1 MRTAEGNEPRL
12 SNQEHRKE
20 AIMDGITT
28 REKAQSRIYRMRWWT
43 LVVVSVTVLLATID
57 ETILNVAIPS
67 LQRDLGASASS
78 LQWMVNSY
86 ILVFGGLLL
95 TMGAVGDRFGRARML
110 RYGLA
115 VFALSSLG
123 AALAQSPAQLIGARA
138 IMGMGGAMMMP
149 ATLAVIVNVFEEKER
164 PKAIAIWAMMAGI
177 GVALG
182 PLLGGALLKY
192 FYWGSVFL
200 VNVPIA
206 GIAIAASLFLV
217 PDSRD
222 PKSRPLDI
230 PGALL
235 SMGAFSALIL
245 AIIEGP
251 DWGVASPR
259 LAIVVATAVVLGLGF
274 VLRERQ
280 AAYPLLD
287 FALFRLPRFT
297 TGAAAIS
304 LAFFSTV
311 GFIFGFTQYLQFVQ
325 GHTPLAAGI
334 RFLPIAGG
342 FMFGAVA
349 SEELVRRFGTTRV
362 VAAGLVIMTATMPLI
377 LLWEVN
383 TSYLVIGPVVAVIA
397 LGAGLVFAPAAEAVM
412 GAVGAAKAGVG
423 SAMNDMTQTLAGAF
437 SIAVVGSV
445 MYAIYAARLGDA
457 VASLPAEEAEVARDS
472 IGAAVQLAASL
483 PQEDALA
490 LTTAANSAFTDA
502 LGLAVL
508 IAAGFSLVGVL
519 IVARF
524 MPARDTNV
532 SEDDESQSARE
543 LELEGPL
550 APTYEPSGAGERP
563 PRTVA
568 APFRGGS
575 AQT

>member
-1 MRTAEGNEPRL
+1 
-12 SNQEHRKE
+12 
-20 AIMDGITT
+20 MDGITT
-28 REKAQSRIYRMRWWT
+28 QENAQSRIHRMRWWT

-86 ILVFGGLLL
+86 MLVFGGLLL
-95 TMGAVGDRFGRARML
+95 TMGGVGDRFGRARML

-115 VFALSSLG
+115 VFALSSVG

-182 PLLGGALLKY
+182 PMLGGALLQH

-206 GIAIAASLFLV
+206 VIAIAASLFLV

-222 PKSRPLDI
+222 PESRPLDI

-235 SMGAFSALIL
+235 SMGAVSALML
-245 AIIEGP
+245 AIIGGP
-251 DWGVASPR
+251 QWGAASPR
-259 LAIVVATAVVLGLGF
+259 LAITVGTAVILGLGF

-280 AAYPLLD
+280 AEYPLLD
-287 FALFRLPRFT
+287 FALFRLPRFS
-297 TGAAAIS
+297 TGAAAVS
-304 LAFFSTV
+304 LAFFSIV
-311 GFIFGFTQYLQFVQ
+311 GFMFGLTQYLQFVQ

-342 FMFGAVA
+342 FMLGAMA
-349 SEELVRRFGTTRV
+349 SEELVRRFGTTKV
-362 VAAGLVIMTATMPLI
+362 VAAGLVIMTATMPLV

-383 TSYLVIGPVVAVIA
+383 TSYMVIGPIVAMIA
-397 LGAGLVFAPAAEAVM
+397 LGVGLVFAPAAEAVM
-412 GAVGAAKAGVG
+412 GAVEAAKAGVG
-423 SAMNDMTQTLAGAF
+423 SAMNDMTQMLAGAF

-457 VASLPAEEAEVARDS
+457 AASLPPEAGEIVRDS
-472 IGAAVQLAASL
+472 IGAAVQLAATL
-483 PQEDALA
+483 PQEGALA
-490 LTTAANSAFTDA
+490 LSTAAKSAFTDA

-508 IAAGFSLVGVL
+508 IGAGFSLVGVL
-519 IVARF
+519 LVAKF
-524 MPARDTNV
+524 MPARDPAV
-532 SEDDESQSARE
+532 SGKGAQSSEQLGDDSSTSGTIA
-543 LELEGPL
+543 
-550 APTYEPSGAGERP
+550 EPVPAG
-563 PRTVA
+563 TD
-568 APFRGGS
+568 
-575 AQT
+575 

>member
-1 MRTAEGNEPRL
+1 MRTAVGNEPKL
-12 SNQEHRKE
+12 NNQELRKE
-20 AIMDGITT
+20 AIKDGVITQ
-28 REKAQSRIYRMRWWT
+28 EKAQSRIHRMRWLT
-43 LVVVSVTVLLATID
+43 LAVVSVTVLLATID

-67 LQRDLGASASS
+67 LQRELGASASS
-78 LQWMVNSY
+78 LLWIVNSY
-86 ILVFGGLLL
+86 LLVFGGLLL
-95 TMGAVGDRFGRARML
+95 TMGGVGDRFGRARML

-123 AALAQSPAQLIGARA
+123 AALAQSPAQLIGARV

-149 ATLAVIVNVFEEKER
+149 ATLAIIVNVFEEKER

-182 PLLGGALLKY
+182 PIFGGTLLQH

-222 PKSRPLDI
+222 PDSRPLDI

-235 SMGAFSALIL
+235 SMGAVSALML

-251 DWGVASPR
+251 QWGAASPQFV
-259 LAIVVATAVVLGLGF
+259 ITVATAVIFGLGF

-280 AAYPLLD
+280 AEYPLLD
-287 FALFRLPRFT
+287 FALFRLPRFS
-297 TGAAAIS
+297 TGAAAVS
-304 LAFFSTV
+304 LAFFSMV
-311 GFIFGFTQYLQFVQ
+311 GFIFGFTQYLQLVQ
-325 GHTPLAAGI
+325 GHSPLAAGI
-334 RFLPIAGG
+334 RFLPAAGG
-342 FMFGAVA
+342 VMLGAIA
-349 SEELVRRFGTTRV
+349 SEELVRRFGTTKV
-362 VAAGLVIMTATMPLI
+362 VVTGLAIMTATMPLV
-377 LLWEVN
+377 LLWEVD
-383 TSYLVIGPVVAVIA
+383 TSYLVIGPIVAMFS
-397 LGAGLVFAPAAEAVM
+397 LGVGLVFAPAAEAVM

-423 SAMNDMTQTLAGAF
+423 SAMNDVTQMLAGAF

-457 VASLPAEEAEVARDS
+457 TASLSAEEAEAVRDS

-490 LTTAANSAFTDA
+490 LSAAANSAFTDA

-508 IAAGFSLVGVL
+508 IGAGFSLVGVL
-519 IVARF
+519 VVARF
-524 MPARDTNV
+524 MPARGTNV
-532 SEDDESQSARE
+532 SEDDDSSTPE
-543 LELEGPL
+543 LELGGPHAL
-550 APTYEPSGAGERP
+550 IDERTGAGD
-563 PRTVA
+563 
-568 APFRGGS
+568 GG
-575 AQT
+575 

>member
-1 MRTAEGNEPRL
+1 
-12 SNQEHRKE
+12 
-20 AIMDGITT
+20 MDGNTT
-28 REKAQSRIYRMRWWT
+28 GEKTQSRIYRRRWWT
-43 LVVVSVTVLLATID
+43 LAVVSVTVLLATID

-78 LQWMVNSY
+78 LLWIINSY
-86 ILVFGGLLL
+86 LLVFGGLLL
-95 TMGAVGDRFGRARML
+95 TMGGVGDRFGRARML

-138 IMGMGGAMMMP
+138 IMGLGGAMMMP
-149 ATLAVIVNVFEEKER
+149 ATLAVIVNVFEEKEK

-182 PLLGGALLKY
+182 PVLGGALLKY

-206 GIAIAASLFLV
+206 VIAIAASLFLV

-235 SMGAFSALIL
+235 SMGAVSALML

-251 DWGVASPR
+251 QWGAASPR
-259 LAIVVATAVVLGLGF
+259 LAITVATAVILGLGF

-287 FALFRLPRFT
+287 FALFRLPRFW
-297 TGAAAIS
+297 TGAAAVS
-304 LAFFSTV
+304 LAFFSIA

-334 RFLPIAGG
+334 RFLPIAVG
-342 FMFGAVA
+342 FMFGAIA

-377 LLWEVN
+377 LLWEMD
-383 TSYLVIGPVVAVIA
+383 TSYLVVGPIVAVIA
-397 LGAGLVFAPAAEAVM
+397 LGIGLVFAPAAEAVM

-423 SAMNDMTQTLAGAF
+423 SAMNDMTQVLAGAF

-445 MYAIYAARLGDA
+445 MNAIYAARLGDA
-457 VASLPAEEAEVARDS
+457 TASLPAEAGEVAGDS
-472 IGAAVQLAASL
+472 IGSAVQLAASL
-483 PQEDALA
+483 PLEDALA
-490 LTTAANSAFTDA
+490 LSAAAKSAFTDG
-502 LGLAVL
+502 LGLAML
-508 IAAGFSLVGVL
+508 IGAAISLVGVL

-524 MPARDTNV
+524 MPARDPDV
-532 SEDDESQSARE
+532 REDDDSGHRK
-543 LELEGPL
+543 LELEGSPASSP
-550 APTYEPSGAGERP
+550 APAGAGD
-563 PRTVA
+563 
-568 APFRGGS
+568 GD
-575 AQT
+575 

>member
-1 MRTAEGNEPRL
+1 MNSIST
-12 SNQEHRKE
+12 QEK
-20 AIMDGITT
+20 T
-28 REKAQSRIYRMRWWT
+28 QSRIHRMRWWT
-43 LVVVSVTVLLATID
+43 LAVVSVTVLLATID

-78 LQWMVNSY
+78 LLWMVNSY
-86 ILVFGGLLL
+86 MLVFGGLLL
-95 TMGAVGDRFGRARML
+95 TMGGIGDRFGRAKML

-149 ATLAVIVNVFEEKER
+149 ATLAVIVNVFEEKEK

-182 PLLGGALLKY
+182 PVLGGALLKY

-206 GIAIAASLFLV
+206 GIAIAASLFFV
-217 PDSRD
+217 PDSRN
-222 PKSRPLDI
+222 PESRPLDI

-235 SMGAFSALIL
+235 SMGAVSALIL
-245 AIIEGP
+245 AVIEGP
-251 DWGVASPR
+251 QWGATSSQLVFTVGA
-259 LAIVVATAVVLGLGF
+259 AIVLGVGF

-287 FALFRLPRFT
+287 FALFRLPRFS
-297 TGAAAIS
+297 TGAAAVS
-304 LAFFSTV
+304 LAFFSIA

-325 GHTPLAAGI
+325 GHSPLAAGI

-342 FMFGAVA
+342 FMLGAIA

-362 VAAGLVIMTATMPLI
+362 VAAGLVIMTATTPLI
-377 LLWEVN
+377 LLWEMD
-383 TSYLVIGPVVAVIA
+383 TSYLVVGPIVAVIA
-397 LGAGLVFAPAAEAVM
+397 LGIGLVFAPAAEAVM
-412 GAVGAAKAGVG
+412 GAVGAARAGVG
-423 SAMNDMTQTLAGAF
+423 SAMNDVTQLLAGAF

-445 MYAIYAARLGDA
+445 MNAIYAARLGDA
-457 VASLPAEEAEVARDS
+457 VASLPAEAREIARDS

-490 LTTAANSAFTDA
+490 LSTAAKSAFTDG

-508 IAAGFSLVGVL
+508 IGAGFSLVGVL
-519 IVARF
+519 IVAKF
-524 MPARDTNV
+524 MPARDPAV
-532 SEDDESQSARE
+532 GKGAQSSEQLGDDSSTSETIA
-543 LELEGPL
+543 
-550 APTYEPSGAGERP
+550 EP
-563 PRTVA
+563 VA
-568 APFRGGS
+568 AG
-575 AQT
+575 AD

>member
-1 MRTAEGNEPRL
+1 MRTAARNEPGL
-12 SNQEHRKE
+12 NNHEQRKE

-28 REKAQSRIYRMRWWT
+28 QEMAQSRIYRRRWWT
-43 LVVVSVTVLLATID
+43 LAVVSVTVLLATID

-78 LQWMVNSY
+78 LLWIMNSY
-86 ILVFGGLLL
+86 LVVFGGLLL
-95 TMGAVGDRFGRARML
+95 TMGGVGDRFGRARML

-138 IMGMGGAMMMP
+138 IMGIGGAMMMP
-149 ATLAVIVNVFEEKER
+149 ATLAVIVNVFEEKEK

-182 PLLGGALLKY
+182 PILGGALLKY

-206 GIAIAASLFLV
+206 VTAIAASLFLV

-235 SMGAFSALIL
+235 SMGAVSALML

-251 DWGVASPR
+251 QWGATSLW
-259 LAIVVATAVVLGLGF
+259 LAITVATAIVLGLGF

-287 FALFRLPRFT
+287 FALFRLPRFA

-304 LAFFSTV
+304 LAFFSIT

-342 FMFGAVA
+342 FMFGAIA
-349 SEELVRRFGTTRV
+349 SEELVRRFGTTTV
-362 VAAGLVIMTATMPLI
+362 VAAGLVIMTATMPLV
-377 LLWEVN
+377 LLWETN
-383 TSYLVIGPVVAVIA
+383 TSYLVVGPIVAVFA
-397 LGAGLVFAPAAEAVM
+397 LGVGLVFAPAAEAVM

-423 SAMNDMTQTLAGAF
+423 SAMNDVTQVLAGAF

-445 MYAIYAARLGDA
+445 MFAIYAARLGDA
-457 VASLPAEEAEVARDS
+457 VASLPAEQAEVVRDS
-472 IGAAVQLAASL
+472 IGAAVQLAATL

-490 LTTAANSAFTDA
+490 LSVAAKSAFTDA

-508 IAAGFSLVGVL
+508 IGAGFSLVGVL

-524 MPARDTNV
+524 MPARDPAV
-532 SEDDESQSARE
+532 SGKGARSSEKLGDDSSTSETIA
-543 LELEGPL
+543 
-550 APTYEPSGAGERP
+550 EP
-563 PRTVA
+563 VA
-568 APFRGGS
+568 AG
-575 AQT
+575 TD

>member
-1 MRTAEGNEPRL
+1 MRTAEGNESRL

-28 REKAQSRIYRMRWWT
+28 QEKKHSRIYRMRWLT
-43 LVVVSVTVLLATID
+43 LAIVSVTVLLATID
-57 ETILNVAIPS
+57 ETILNVTIPS

-78 LQWMVNSY
+78 LQWILNSY
-86 ILVFGGLLL
+86 MLVFGGLLL
-95 TMGAVGDRFGRARML
+95 TMGAIGDRFGRARML

-138 IMGMGGAMMMP
+138 IMGIGGAMMMP
-149 ATLAVIVNVFEEKER
+149 ATLAIIVNVFEEKEK

-182 PLLGGALLKY
+182 PILGGALLKY

-200 VNVPIA
+200 VSVPIA

-235 SMGAFSALIL
+235 SMGAVSALIL
-245 AIIEGP
+245 AVIEGP
-251 DWGVASPR
+251 EWGVASPR
-259 LAIVVATAVVLGLGF
+259 LAITVATAVILGLGF

-287 FALFRLPRFT
+287 FALFRLPRFS
-297 TGAAAIS
+297 TGAAAVS
-304 LAFFSTV
+304 LAFFSMV

-325 GHTPLAAGI
+325 GHSPLAAGI
-334 RFLPIAGG
+334 RFLPAAGG
-342 FMFGAVA
+342 LMLGAIA

-362 VAAGLVIMTATMPLI
+362 VVAGLVIMTATMPLV

-383 TSYLVIGPVVAVIA
+383 TSYMVIGPIVAMFS
-397 LGAGLVFAPAAEAVM
+397 LGIGLVFAPAAEAVM
-412 GAVGAAKAGVG
+412 GAVKAAKAGVG
-423 SAMNDMTQTLAGAF
+423 SAMNDMTQMLASAF
-437 SIAVVGSV
+437 SIAMVGTV

-457 VASLPAEEAEVARDS
+457 VASLPAEAREVVLDS
-472 IGAAVQLAASL
+472 IGAAVQLAATL
-483 PQEDALA
+483 PQEEALV
-490 LTTAANSAFTDA
+490 LSAAAKSAFTDA

-508 IAAGFSLVGVL
+508 IGAAFSLVGVL

-532 SEDDESQSARE
+532 SENDGSLRE
-543 LELEGPL
+543 LELERPL
-550 APTYEPSGAGERP
+550 APIYEPLGAGD
-563 PRTVA
+563 
-568 APFRGGS
+568 GD
-575 AQT
+575 

>member
-1 MRTAEGNEPRL
+1 
-12 SNQEHRKE
+12 
-20 AIMDGITT
+20 MDGIT
-28 REKAQSRIYRMRWWT
+28 AQEEARSRLYGKRWWT
-43 LVVVSVTVLLATID
+43 LAVVSVTVLLATID

-86 ILVFGGLLL
+86 LLVLGGLLL
-95 TMGAVGDRFGRARML
+95 TMGGLGDRFGRARML

-115 VFALSSLG
+115 VFAISSLG
-123 AALAQSPAQLIGARA
+123 AALAQSPAQLIGVRA

-149 ATLAVIVNVFEEKER
+149 ATLSIIVNVFEEKEK

-182 PLLGGALLKY
+182 PILGGALVQN

-222 PKSRPLDI
+222 PRSRPLDI

-235 SMGAFSALIL
+235 SMGAVSALML
-245 AIIEGP
+245 AIIKGP
-251 DWGVASPR
+251 EWGAASPR
-259 LAIVVATAVVLGLGF
+259 LAITVATAVALGLGF
-274 VLRERQ
+274 VLRERR
-280 AAYPLLD
+280 AEYPLLD
-287 FALFRLPRFT
+287 FTLFRMPRFS
-297 TGAAAIS
+297 TGAAAVS
-304 LAFFSTV
+304 LAFFSIV
-311 GFIFGFTQYLQFVQ
+311 GFIFGLTQYSQFVQ
-325 GHTPLAAGI
+325 GYSPLEAGV

-342 FMFGAVA
+342 FMFGAIA

-362 VAAGLVIMTATMPLI
+362 VVAGLVIMTATMPLV

-383 TSYLVIGPVVAVIA
+383 TSYLVVGPIVAVIA
-397 LGAGLVFAPAAEAVM
+397 LGVGLVFAPAAEAVM

-423 SAMNDMTQTLAGAF
+423 SAMNDMTQVLAGAF

-457 VASLPAEEAEVARDS
+457 AASLPAEEAEVVRDS

-483 PQEDALA
+483 PQEAALA
-490 LTTAANSAFTDA
+490 LSAAANSAFTDA

-508 IAAGFSLVGVL
+508 IGAGFSLVGVL

-524 MPARDTNV
+524 MPARGTNV
-532 SEDDESQSARE
+532 SEDGDSSLRE
-543 LELEGPL
+543 LELERPP
-550 APTYEPSGAGERP
+550 APTPAPAIAGDDD
-563 PRTVA
+563 
-568 APFRGGS
+568 
-575 AQT
+575 

>member
-1 MRTAEGNEPRL
+1 
-12 SNQEHRKE
+12 
-20 AIMDGITT
+20 MDGTT
-28 REKAQSRIYRMRWWT
+28 TEGKAQSRIYRMRWWT
-43 LVVVSVTVLLATID
+43 LAVVSVTVLLATID

-67 LQRDLGASASS
+67 LQRDLAASASS
-78 LQWMVNSY
+78 LQWILNSY
-86 ILVFGGLLL
+86 LLVFGGLLL
-95 TMGAVGDRFGRARML
+95 TMGGVGDRFGRARML

-123 AALAQSPAQLIGARA
+123 AALAQSSAQLIAARA

-182 PLLGGALLKY
+182 PVLGGTLLTY

-206 GIAIAASLFLV
+206 GVAIAASLFLV

-222 PKSRPLDI
+222 PQSRPLDI

-235 SMGAFSALIL
+235 SMGAISALIL

-251 DWGVASPR
+251 NWGITSPR
-259 LAIVVATAVVLGLGF
+259 LLATATTAVVLGLGF
-274 VLRERQ
+274 VIRERH
-280 AAYPLLD
+280 APYPLLD
-287 FALFRLPRFT
+287 FALFRLPRFS

-304 LAFFSTV
+304 LAFFSIT

-325 GHTPLAAGI
+325 GYSPLAAGI
-334 RFLPIAGG
+334 RFLPIAAG
-342 FMFGAVA
+342 FMFGAKA

-362 VAAGLVIMTATMPLI
+362 AAAGLTIMTGIMPLV
-377 LLWEVN
+377 LLWETD
-383 TSYLVIGPVVAVIA
+383 TSYLVVGPIVAVFA
-397 LGAGLVFAPAAEAVM
+397 LGVGLVFAPSAEAVM

-423 SAMNDMTQTLAGAF
+423 SAMNDVTQMLASAL

-445 MYAIYAARLGDA
+445 MYAIYAARLGNA
-457 VASLPAEEAEVARDS
+457 TASLPPEAAEVVRDS

-490 LTTAANSAFTDA
+490 LATAAKSAFSDA
-502 LGLAVL
+502 LGLAML
-508 IAAGFSLVGVL
+508 IGAGFSAVGVL

-524 MPARDTNV
+524 MPARDSHAN
-532 SEDDESQSARE
+532 EDDDSSLLE
-543 LELEGPL
+543 LELKEPL
-550 APTYEPSGAGERP
+550 ALPQRLTAIAAEETN
-563 PRTVA
+563 RT
-568 APFRGGS
+568 
-575 AQT
+575 

>member
-1 MRTAEGNEPRL
+1 MQETERAEPQTR
-12 SNQEHRKE
+12 QEHIVTKE
-20 AIMDGITT
+20 AITDGITT
-28 REKAQSRIYRMRWWT
+28 QEKTQSRIHRMRWWT

-86 ILVFGGLLL
+86 MLVFGGLLL

-123 AALAQSPAQLIGARA
+123 AALAQSPAQLIGTRA

-149 ATLAVIVNVFEEKER
+149 ATLAIIVNVFEEKER

-182 PLLGGALLKY
+182 PIFGGALLKY

-235 SMGAFSALIL
+235 SMGAISALIF

-251 DWGVASPR
+251 GWGAASPR
-259 LAIVVATAVVLGLGF
+259 LAITVGTAVILSLGF

-287 FALFRLPRFT
+287 LTLSGCRGFRPE
-297 TGAAAIS
+297 
-304 LAFFSTV
+304 
-311 GFIFGFTQYLQFVQ
+311 Q
-325 GHTPLAAGI
+325 PL
-334 RFLPIAGG
+334 
-342 FMFGAVA
+342 
-349 SEELVRRFGTTRV
+349 
-362 VAAGLVIMTATMPLI
+362 
-377 LLWEVN
+377 
-383 TSYLVIGPVVAVIA
+383 
-397 LGAGLVFAPAAEAVM
+397 
-412 GAVGAAKAGVG
+412 
-423 SAMNDMTQTLAGAF
+423 
-437 SIAVVGSV
+437 
-445 MYAIYAARLGDA
+445 
-457 VASLPAEEAEVARDS
+457 
-472 IGAAVQLAASL
+472 
-483 PQEDALA
+483 
-490 LTTAANSAFTDA
+490 
-502 LGLAVL
+502 
-508 IAAGFSLVGVL
+508 
-519 IVARF
+519 
-524 MPARDTNV
+524 
-532 SEDDESQSARE
+532 
-543 LELEGPL
+543 
-550 APTYEPSGAGERP
+550 
-563 PRTVA
+563 
-568 APFRGGS
+568 
-575 AQT
+575 

>member
-1 MRTAEGNEPRL
+1 MSIPKVQST
-12 SNQEHRKE
+12 
-20 AIMDGITT
+20 
-28 REKAQSRIYRMRWWT
+28 AQSREYRMRWWT
-43 LVVVSVTVLLATID
+43 LAVVSVTVVLATID

-78 LQWMVNSY
+78 LLWMVNSY
-86 ILVFGGLLL
+86 MLVFGGLLL
-95 TMGAVGDRFGRARML
+95 TMGGFGDRFGRARML

-138 IMGMGGAMMMP
+138 IMGIGGAMMMP
-149 ATLAVIVNVFEEKER
+149 ATLAIIVNVFEEKEKA
-164 PKAIAIWAMMAGI
+164 KAIAIWAMMAGI
-177 GVALG
+177 GIALG
-182 PLLGGALLKY
+182 PVLGGALLKY

-222 PKSRPLDI
+222 PESRPFDI

-235 SMGAFSALIL
+235 SMGAVSALLL

-251 DWGVASPR
+251 GWGAASPW
-259 LAIVVATAVVLGLGF
+259 LAITIATAVILGLGF

-287 FALFRLPRFT
+287 FALFRLPRFW
-297 TGAAAIS
+297 TGAAAVS
-304 LAFFSTV
+304 LAFFAMV

-325 GHTPLAAGI
+325 GYTPLAAGI
-334 RFLPIAGG
+334 RFLPAAGG
-342 FMFGAVA
+342 VMFGAIA

-362 VAAGLVIMTATMPLI
+362 VAAGLVIMTAMMPLV
-377 LLWEVN
+377 LLWEID
-383 TSYLVIGPVVAVIA
+383 TSYLVVGSIVAVFA
-397 LGAGLVFAPAAEAVM
+397 LGVGLVFAPAAEAVM
-412 GAVGAAKAGVG
+412 GAVDAAKAGVG
-423 SAMNDMTQTLAGAF
+423 SAMNDVTQMLAGAL

-445 MYAIYAARLGDA
+445 MYAIYAARLGDV
-457 VASLPAEEAEVARDS
+457 VASLPAEAGEIARDS

-483 PQEDALA
+483 PQQDALA
-490 LTTAANSAFTDA
+490 LSVAAKSAFTDA

-508 IAAGFSLVGVL
+508 IGAAFSLVGVL
-519 IVARF
+519 VVARF
-524 MPARDTNV
+524 MPARGTNV
-532 SEDDESQSARE
+532 SEHDDSSLRE
-543 LELEGPL
+543 LELEGALRPI
-550 APTYEPSGAGERP
+550 YEPSGAGD
-563 PRTVA
+563 
-568 APFRGGS
+568 GD
-575 AQT
+575 

>member
-1 MRTAEGNEPRL
+1 
-12 SNQEHRKE
+12 
-20 AIMDGITT
+20 MDGITT
-28 REKAQSRIYRMRWWT
+28 QEKTQSRIYRRRWWT
-43 LVVVSVTVLLATID
+43 LTVVSVTVLLATID
-57 ETILNVAIPS
+57 ETILSVAIPS
-67 LQRDLGASASS
+67 LQRDLGASASA
-78 LQWMVNSY
+78 LVWIMNSY
-86 ILVFGGLLL
+86 MLVFGGLLL
-95 TMGAVGDRFGRARML
+95 TMGGVGDRFGRARML

-123 AALAQSPAQLIGARA
+123 AALAQSPAQLIGART
-138 IMGMGGAMMMP
+138 IMGIGGAMMMP
-149 ATLAVIVNVFEEKER
+149 ATLAIIVNVFEEKEK

-182 PLLGGALLKY
+182 PMLGGALLQN

-235 SMGAFSALIL
+235 SMGAVSALML

-251 DWGVASPR
+251 QWGATSPR
-259 LAIVVATAVVLGLGF
+259 LAITIATAVILGLGF

-287 FALFRLPRFT
+287 FALFRLPRFS
-297 TGAAAIS
+297 TGAAAVS
-304 LAFFSTV
+304 LAFFSIV
-311 GFIFGFTQYLQFVQ
+311 GFMFGFTQYLQFVQ

-342 FMFGAVA
+342 FMFGAIA

-362 VAAGLVIMTATMPLI
+362 VAAGLVIMTATMPLV

-383 TSYLVIGPVVAVIA
+383 TSYMVVGPIVAVIA
-397 LGAGLVFAPAAEAVM
+397 LGVGLVFAPAAEAVM
-412 GAVGAAKAGVG
+412 GAVGAARAGVG
-423 SAMNDMTQTLAGAF
+423 SAMNDVTQMLAGAF

-445 MYAIYAARLGDA
+445 MFAIYAARLGDA
-457 VASLPAEEAEVARDS
+457 VASLPAEQAEVVRDS

-483 PQEDALA
+483 PQEEALA
-490 LTTAANSAFTDA
+490 LSTAAKSAFTDA

-508 IAAGFSLVGVL
+508 IGAGFSLVGALV
-519 IVARF
+519 VARF
-524 MPARDTNV
+524 MPARVTNV
-532 SEDDESQSARE
+532 SEDDVSTVPE
-543 LELEGPL
+543 LELEGPP
-550 APTYEPSGAGERP
+550 APTYEPAGAGDDD
-563 PRTVA
+563 
-568 APFRGGS
+568 
-575 AQT
+575 